1 LTNRSYVYWTIPML
15 SVALVVTL
23 SGNLVVNVV
32 LLTAVALALAVDSVR
47 KVEGQWR
54 LEEDQPILRSRLTH
68 YARIARIED
77 NTRLI
82 PTATNPFEREL
93 LSRKRWSGLSAG
105 ELRELGANVRE
116 PDAAAPDQAP
126 GRR

>member
-1 LTNRSYVYWTIPML
+1 
-15 SVALVVTL
+15 
-23 SGNLVVNVV
+23 LVVNVV
-32 LLTAVALALAVDSVR
+32 LLTAVALSLAVDTVR
-47 KVEGQWR
+47 KAEGQWR

-93 LSRKRWSGLSAG
+93 LSRKKWSGLSAS
-105 ELRELGANVRE
+105 ELRELGAGVRGE
-116 PDAAAPDQAP
+116 SDTATSDPASA
-126 GRR
+126 RR